1 MDAVAG
7 ELKGARRGMPFRW
20 SSAKA
25 LAVVYL
31 LAVYVYLFLPSVL
44 VGLMSFHP
52 QRVTSFPLKGLTVRW
67 WKELFADEVV
77 WAAARSTL
85 TIAVVTTLVTTLLA
99 ILTAYALVRFRF
111 RLKAVFIGI
120 LIGVMLI
127 PYLVVGIALLSF
139 WAILGVERGVLVVV
153 LAHVALALPYAAL
166 VIAARLQGFDVRLEE
181 AAEILGAGRLTVFR
195 RVTLPLLMPGI
206 VAAAALTFTISVD
219 EFNVAY
225 FLIGTDTTLPI
236 YIFSSLR
243 FGVTPELNAIS
254 TLILVVSMGF
264 SVFALRRV

>member
-1 MDAVAG
+1 VDAVAG
-7 ELKGARRGMPFRW
+7 ELAGSGARIQA

-25 LAVVYL
+25 LAVIYL
-31 LAVYVYLFLPSVL
+31 LVVYVYLFLPSIV
-44 VGLMSFHP
+44 VGLMSFDAD
-52 QRVTSFPLKGLTVRW
+52 RITSFPIKGLTLRW
-67 WKELFADEVV
+67 WKALFADEVV

-85 TIAVVTTLVTTLLA
+85 IIAVATTLITTILA

-111 RLKAVFIGI
+111 RLKAVFTGI
-120 LIGVMLI
+120 LVGVMLI

-139 WAILGVERGVLVVV
+139 WAILGVERGLPVVI

-166 VIAARLQGFDVRLEE
+166 VMAARLQGFDVRLEE
-181 AAEILGAGRLTVFR
+181 AAESLGAGRLTVLR

-206 VAAAALTFTISVD
+206 VAAAALTFTISID

-225 FLIGTDTTLPI
+225 FLIGNDTTLPI

-254 TLILVVSMGF
+254 TLILVVSTGV
-264 SVFALRRV
+264 SLFALRRV

>member
-1 MDAVAG
+1 VDAVAG
-7 ELKGARRGMPFRW
+7 EFTAGRGRRLRW

-31 LAVYVYLFLPSVL
+31 LAVYVYLFLPSII
-44 VGLMSFHP
+44 VGLMSFDAD
-52 QRVTSFPLKGLTVRW
+52 RITSFPLESLTVRW

-77 WAAARSTL
+77 WAAARNTL
-85 TIAVVTTLVTTLLA
+85 IIAVATTVLTTLLA

-111 RLKAVFIGI
+111 RLKAIFTGI
-120 LIGVMLI
+120 LVGVMLV

-139 WAILGVERGVLVVV
+139 WAILGVQRGLLVVV
-153 LAHVALALPYAAL
+153 LAHIALALPYAAL

-181 AAEILGAGRLTVFR
+181 AAESLGAGKLTVLR

-206 VAAAALTFTISVD
+206 VAAAALTFTISID

-225 FLIGTDTTLPI
+225 FLIGNDTTLPI

-254 TLILVVSMGF
+254 TLILVVSTGVSF
-264 SVFALRRV
+264 FALRRV